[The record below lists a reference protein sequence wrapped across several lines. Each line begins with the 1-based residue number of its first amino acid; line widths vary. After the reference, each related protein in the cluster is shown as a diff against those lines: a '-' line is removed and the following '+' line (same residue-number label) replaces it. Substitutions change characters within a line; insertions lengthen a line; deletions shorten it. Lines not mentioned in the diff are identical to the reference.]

1 MPNTDRPQGRLTPE
15 FARSLIAKA
24 KKRNG
29 CPSGDHG
36 KRGCPTPEECADAR
50 AILETYAIVGNASQ
64 TRLLP

>member
-1 MPNTDRPQGRLTPE
+1 MTNDLPDRRLTP
-15 FARSLIAKA
+15 ALAAALVKKA

-50 AILETYAIVGNASQ
+50 AILESYAAVGDASQ
-64 TRLLP
+64 ARLLP